1 MDFKEKY
8 NKWLAYEGLEEN
20 LKEDLL
26 SLQGEDDIKM
36 RFDKDLEF
44 GTGGL
49 RGIMGAGTNNMNIYT
64 VRLASR
70 ALADYLNQ
78 NGLSDGVA
86 IAFDCRNNSRLF
98 AMETAKVLAAAGV
111 KSYIY
116 DTLRPTPQL
125 SFTVRYLGCS
135 AGVVITASHNPKE
148 YNGYK
153 VYGSDGAQVV
163 FEVADAIKKNMSE
176 LDIFTGAPCMDEKE
190 AIEKGLI
197 NFIGEEVDR
206 EFQKGALSLSI
217 NPKLI
222 KKADLKLV
230 YSPFNGAGNIPVRRV
245 LSEAGLKNVYV
256 VPEQEN
262 PDGNFPTLKS
272 PNPENFEGFALSIEL
287 AKKVGADLI
296 IATDPDS
303 DRVGVATRKP
313 DGEFVNLTG
322 NQTGA
327 LLTEYI
333 LSQRKEMG
341 TLPQNGY
348 IIKTIVTNEIAIKIA
363 AFYGVECF
371 DVLTGF
377 KFIADKIKEHEDKGD
392 KEYIFGF
399 EESYGYLCGDYVRD
413 KDAVSASLL
422 IAEMASNYKMRGM
435 TLYDGL
441 MELCEKYGNFGE
453 WVDNIYFEGADG
465 MEKMSAMMESIRGN
479 VPKSLGESTVVTFTD
494 ILKNKKINMLTGEET
509 QANQPSSNVLRFE
522 TQDGSFIAFR
532 PSGTEPKFKIY
543 SGFFSDDLK
552 GKAEKIKEDVEK
564 IMKGK

>member
-64 VRLASR
+64 VRRASR
-70 ALADYLNQ
+70 GLADYLNQ
-78 NGLSDGVA
+78 NGLSNGVA

-163 FEVADAIKKNMSE
+163 FEVADAIKKNMSK

-190 AIEKGLI
+190 AVEKGLI

-217 NPKLI
+217 NSELI

-348 IIKTIVTNEIAIKIA
+348 IIKTVVTNEIANKIA

-422 IAEMASNYKMRGM
+422 IAEMASNYKMRSM

-465 MEKMSAMMESIRGN
+465 MEKMSAVMESIREN
-479 VPKSLGESTVVTFTD
+479 VPHSIGGSCVVTFTD
-494 ILKNKKINMLTGEET
+494 ILKNKKINILTGEET
-509 QANQPSSNVLRFE
+509 SANQPSSNVLRFE
-522 TQDGSFIAFR
+522 TEDGGFVAFR

-543 SGFFSDDLK
+543 SGFFADDLK
-552 GKAEKIKEDVEK
+552 VKAEKIKSDVEK
-564 IMKGK
+564 IMKGM

>member
-1 MDFKEKY
+1 MNYKEKY
-8 NKWLAYEGLEEN
+8 NQWMKFEGLEED
-20 LKEDLL
+20 LKKDLL
-26 SLQGEDDIKM
+26 SLKSEDDIKM
-36 RFDKDLEF
+36 RFEKDLEF

-49 RGIMGAGTNNMNIYT
+49 RGIMGAGTNNMNVYT

-70 ALADYLNQ
+70 ALADYLNE
-78 NGLSDGVA
+78 NSLCGGVA

-98 AMETAKVLAAAGV
+98 ALETAKVLAAEGIKV
-111 KSYIY
+111 YIY

-125 SFTVRYLGCS
+125 SFTVRHLSCS

-163 FEVADAIKKNMSE
+163 FEVADAIKQNMSKI
-176 LDIFTGAPCMDEKE
+176 DIFNGVSVMDEKE
-190 AIEKGLI
+190 AVEKGLI

-206 EFQKGALSLSI
+206 EFEKGALALSI
-217 NPKLI
+217 NPELI
-222 KKADLKLV
+222 KKAGLKLV

-245 LSEAGLKNVYV
+245 LKAAGLENVYV
-256 VPEQEN
+256 VAKQEN

-272 PNPENFEGFALSIEL
+272 PNPENFDGFALSIEL
-287 AKKVGADLI
+287 AKEKGADLI

-303 DRVGVATRKP
+303 DRVGVAVKKG

-348 IIKTIVTNEIAIKIA
+348 IVKTVVTNEIANKIA

-413 KDAVSASLL
+413 KDAVSAALL
-422 IAEMASNYKMRGM
+422 ISEMASSYKMRGM
-435 TLYDGL
+435 SLYDGL
-441 MELCEKYGNFGE
+441 LELFEKYGKFGE

-465 MEKMSAMMESIRGN
+465 MEKMQAVMESIRQN
-479 VPKSLGESTVVTFTD
+479 LPKTLGGSTVVTFTD

-509 QANQPSSNVLRFE
+509 TANQPSSNVLRFTTE
-522 TQDGSFIAFR
+522 DGSFVAFR

-543 SGFFSDDLK
+543 SGFFSDNLK
-552 GKAEKIKEDVEK
+552 EKAAAIKNDIEK

>member
-1 MDFKEKY
+1 MDYREKY
-8 NKWLAYEGLEEN
+8 NKWLAYEGLEES
-20 LKEDLL
+20 LKKDLL
-26 SLQGEDDIKM
+26 SIESEEDIKM
-36 RFDKDLEF
+36 RFEKDLEF

-49 RGIMGAGTNNMNIYT
+49 RGIMGAGTNNMNVYT

-70 ALADYLNQ
+70 ALADYLNE
-78 NGLSDGVA
+78 NKLVGGVA
-86 IAFDCRNNSRLF
+86 IAFDCRNNSALF
-98 AMETAKVLAAAGV
+98 AMETAKVLAAEGIKV
-111 KSYIY
+111 YIY
-116 DTLRPTPQL
+116 KTLRPTPQL
-125 SFTVRYLGCS
+125 SFTVRHLSCS
-135 AGVVITASHNPKE
+135 AGVVITASHNTKE

-163 FEVADAIKKNMSE
+163 FEVADAIKKNMSR
-176 LDIFTGAPCMDEKE
+176 LDIFSDVSVMEEAEAVGA
-190 AIEKGLI
+190 GLI
-197 NFIGEEVDR
+197 NYIGDEVDR
-206 EFQKGALSLSI
+206 EFEKGALALSI
-217 NPKLI
+217 NPEII
-222 KKADLKLV
+222 KKAGLKLV

-245 LSEAGLKNVYV
+245 LKEAGLQSVFV

-272 PNPENFEGFALSIEL
+272 PNPENFEGFAFSIEL
-287 AKKVGADLI
+287 AKEKGADLI

-303 DRVGVATRKP
+303 DRVGVAVKKD
-313 DGEFVNLTG
+313 DGSFINLTG

-327 LLTEYI
+327 LLAEYI

-341 TLPQNGY
+341 TLSENGY
-348 IIKTIVTNEIAIKIA
+348 IIKTVVTNEIANKIA
-363 AFYGVECF
+363 AFYGAECF

-422 IAEMASNYKMRGM
+422 IAEMASSYKMRGM

-441 MELCEKYGNFGE
+441 TELYQKYGKFGE
-453 WVDNIYFEGADG
+453 WVDNIYFKGADG
-465 MEKMSAMMESIRGN
+465 MAKMSAVMESIREN
-479 VPKSLGESTVVTFTD
+479 LPKEIGGSRVVTFTD

-509 QANQPSSNVLRFE
+509 SANQPSSNVLRFE
-522 TQDGSFIAFR
+522 TEDGSFVAFR

-543 SGFFSDDLK
+543 SGFFADDLNE
-552 GKAEKIKEDVEK
+552 KAEKIKNDIKK
-564 IMKGK
+564 IM